1 MPGPGAAAEEGR
13 PDPDA
18 LLRAARQ
25 EGRGRLKIF
34 LGAAPGVGKTYEML
48 SEAAGRRRDGVDV
61 VIGVVETHGRVE
73 TEALVRGHETVPRRE
88 IPYEGRTLREMDLD
102 AILARAP
109 RLALVDELAHTN
121 AAGSRHPKRYQDVE
135 ELLEAG
141 IDVYSTLNIQH
152 VESLND
158 VVASFTRVR
167 VRETVPDHILEMAE
181 IEVVDIP
188 PDELIDRLKA
198 GKVYLPQEATRA
210 LGHFFSR
217 SNLSALRE
225 LALRRAAQSVD
236 ARMLEDVR
244 ALGLGGTW
252 AGGDRIVVAINELPG
267 ADGLVRAAKR
277 VADGLR
283 GPWTALFVETPRA
296 AQFSDVQH
304 ARVAAAMTLATRLGG
319 MVATVPAPTAV
330 EGIRAF
336 IADARATQLIL
347 GKSRRSRWFE
357 LRHGSVVDRL
367 IRETPGVTVHVL
379 PIAEA
384 PAAGK
389 ERTPRGARTASRWGT
404 PGGYAVTAAMVAAVT
419 AGGSALFHVLDLG
432 NVALLY
438 LLPVMVAASLYG
450 LRTGLFAGLASSLAY
465 NFFFLPPVGTLS
477 VSNPENV
484 VSIFVL
490 LGVAIATSQLTARVR
505 AQADLAAASARTN
518 ATLAGFLRQI
528 AAVND
533 ADVAAQMICN
543 DICRLLDV
551 QVVLLGA
558 GGDGA
563 LAMLAASDP
572 AYRLETMDHAAA
584 SWAFDT
590 GSPAGKGSGT
600 LTASE
605 WLFQPLKAGD
615 RVLGVI
621 GVASE
626 RKDSP
631 VRADQLPLL
640 GSLIDQS
647 ALVLERLRL
656 QAEMRDVDVVRT
668 RDRLR
673 AALLSSVSHD
683 LRTPLTAV
691 IAAAAQLRHGAT
703 PELIGTIETE
713 AQRLNRFVAN
723 LLDMARVEAG
733 ALKLNIEPI
742 DLSDAVTGAAHDAR
756 RALEGH
762 AVRLDVPPDLPLVRA
777 DPQLLHHCLLNLL
790 DNAGRYGDPGTDIV
804 IEGRHRFGEL
814 RLAVLDH
821 GPGLPP
827 GRENEVFETFR
838 RLEGS
843 DRAVGGTGLGL
854 AIVKAF
860 AEAMGMIVEAA
871 NRADGTGAA
880 FTLIFSGGL
889 IVRDVPV
896 QGDG

>member
-1 MPGPGAAAEEGR
+1 MAAAADGR

-18 LLRAARQ
+18 LLRQAAQ

-34 LGAAPGVGKTYEML
+34 LGAAPGVGKTFEML
-48 SEAAGRRRDGVDV
+48 SEGAARRRDGVDV

-73 TEALVRGHETVPRRE
+73 TEALVRGHELLPRRAVR
-88 IPYEGRTLREMDLD
+88 YEGRTLHEMDLD

-109 RLALVDELAHTN
+109 RLVLVDELAHTN
-121 AAGSRHPKRYQDVE
+121 APGSRHPKRHQDVE
-135 ELLEAG
+135 ELLAAG
-141 IDVYSTLNIQH
+141 IHVYTTVNVQH

-167 VRETVPDHILEMAE
+167 VRETVPDSILEQAD

-188 PDELIDRLKA
+188 PDELIERLKA

-210 LGHFFSR
+210 LGHFFSKA
-217 SNLSALRE
+217 NLSALRE
-225 LALRRAAQSVD
+225 LALRRAAQAVD
-236 ARMLEDVR
+236 ARMLDEVR

-267 ADGLVRAAKR
+267 ADGLVRAGKR

-283 GPWTALFVETPRA
+283 GHWTAVFIETARTA
-296 AQFSDVQH
+296 RFTEAEH
-304 ARVAAAMTLATRLGG
+304 ARVAAAMTLATQLGAA
-319 MVATVPAPTAV
+319 VATVPATDV
-330 EGIRAF
+330 VDGLQRF
-336 IADARATQLIL
+336 LADARATQLVI

-367 IRETPGVTVHVL
+367 IRETPGVAIHVL
-379 PIAEA
+379 PVAA
-384 PAAGK
+384 DPPPRDRPARRPAAWGS
-389 ERTPRGARTASRWGT
+389 PAGYVAATAMVG
-404 PGGYAVTAAMVAAVT
+404 AVTAA
-419 AGGSALFHVLDLG
+419 AGALSRVLDLG

-438 LLPVMVAASLYG
+438 LLPVMAAASFFG
-450 LRTGLFAGLASSLAY
+450 LRTGLYAGLASSLAY

-477 VSNPENV
+477 ISNPENLVSV
-484 VSIFVL
+484 VVL
-490 LGVAIATSQLTARVR
+490 LGIAIATSQLMARVR

-518 ATLAGFLRQI
+518 ATLAGFLRQV
-528 AAVND
+528 AGVND
-533 ADVAAQMICN
+533 AQVAAQMIC
-543 DICRLLDV
+543 DDVRRLLDV
-551 QVVLLGA
+551 HVVLLGPV
-558 GGDGA
+558 DGA
-563 LAMLAASDP
+563 EMPVLAASD
-572 AYRLETMDHAAA
+572 AGYRLDTVDTAAA
-584 SWAFDT
+584 RWAFDT
-590 GSPAGKGSGT
+590 GGPAGRGSGT
-600 LTASE
+600 LAASD
-605 WLFQPLKAGD
+605 WLFRPLVAGE
-615 RVLGVI
+615 RVLAVLGI
-621 GVASE
+621 AGE
-626 RKDSP
+626 RAGNP

-656 QAEMRDVDVVRT
+656 QDEMRDLEMVRT

-691 IAAAAQLRHGAT
+691 MTAAAQLRHGAT
-703 PELIGTIETE
+703 PDLIATIENE
-713 AQRLNRFVAN
+713 AARLNRFVAN

-733 ALKLNIEPI
+733 ALRLKMEAI

-790 DNAGRYGDPGTDIV
+790 DNAGRYGTPGTEIV
-804 IEGRHRFGEL
+804 VEGHNRFGEL

-827 GRENEVFETFR
+827 GRKGEVFETFR
-838 RLEGS
+838 RIEGS
-843 DRAVGGTGLGL
+843 DRTVGGTGLGL

-860 AEAMGMIVEAA
+860 ADAMGLAVEAD
-871 NRADGTGAA
+871 NRADGQGAA
-880 FTLIFSGGL
+880 FALIFPARL
-889 IVRDVPV
+889 IVRDMAIEDA
-896 QGDG
+896 G